1 MTEHPAVGLADWIA
15 ALRRELQSAQ
25 ARSAGQPLR
34 FVTGPIEVELEV
46 VSSWDGEGT
55 SDVKFWVVSAAGTVR
70 HGSQS
75 TQRLRLTLTPETDGA
90 PVSVNDDLQQRP
102 E

>member
-15 ALRRELQSAQ
+15 ALRRELQRAQ
-25 ARSAGQPLR
+25 ARSANEPLR
-34 FVTGPIEVELEV
+34 FVTGPIEIELEV
-46 VSSWDGEGT
+46 VSSWDGEGRT
-55 SDVKFWVVSAAGTVR
+55 DVKFWVVNAGGTVK
-70 HGSQS
+70 HGSRS

-90 PVSVNDDLQQRP
+90 PVSVDDDLPARP